1 MMPDG
6 VPVSRQFVLITQ
18 KGNCVVDWGNNVY
31 QDIYT
36 GEKIILADNEFT
48 YSVKEIELMML
59 KQYGII
65 NDFDQVTVY
74 VYPMSDIHG

>member
-1 MMPDG
+1 MPDG
-6 VPVSRQFVLITQ
+6 VPISRQFVLITQ

-36 GEKIILADNEFT
+36 GEKIILAENEFT

-59 KQYGII
+59 YS
-65 NDFDQVTVY
+65 VCV
-74 VYPMSDIHG
+74 SDE

>member
-36 GEKIILADNEFT
+36 GEKIILAENEFT

>member
-1 MMPDG
+1 MPDG
-6 VPVSRQFVLITQ
+6 VPISRQFVLITQ
-18 KGNCVVDWGNNVY
+18 KGKCVVDWGNNVY

-36 GEKIILADNEFT
+36 GEKIILAENEFT

-65 NDFDQVTVY
+65 NDFDQHTVY
-74 VYPMSDIHG
+74 VYPMSDLRG

>member
-1 MMPDG
+1 MPDG

>member
-1 MMPDG
+1 MPDG
-6 VPVSRQFVLITQ
+6 VPISRQFVLITQ

-36 GEKIILADNEFT
+36 GEKIILAENEFT

-65 NDFDQVTVY
+65 NDFDQHTVY
-74 VYPMSDIHG
+74 VYPMSDLRG

>member
-1 MMPDG
+1 MPDG

-48 YSVKEIELMML
+48 YSVKEI
-59 KQYGII
+59 GRAH
-65 NDFDQVTVY
+65 V
-74 VYPMSDIHG
+74 

>member
-1 MMPDG
+1 MPDG

-36 GEKIILADNEFT
+36 GEKIILAENEFT

-65 NDFDQVTVY
+65 NDFDQHTVY
-74 VYPMSDIHG
+74 VYPMSDLHG